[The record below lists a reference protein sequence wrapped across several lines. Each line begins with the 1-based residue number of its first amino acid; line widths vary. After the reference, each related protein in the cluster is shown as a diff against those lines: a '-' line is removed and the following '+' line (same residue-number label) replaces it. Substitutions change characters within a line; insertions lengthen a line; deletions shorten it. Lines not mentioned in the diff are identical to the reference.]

1 MNKKILLIICLST
14 RMFGYMEILS
24 PEEHER
30 MITSP
35 DRLFNLFA
43 QRGLFNGE
51 KKIKPARSAHYH
63 LEKLF
68 ASPDEIAR
76 GLQSA
81 DIRTTNGFCPTGG
94 ADLQLAAPLITIA
107 ALCRNVEW
115 IEKILARSEDKTPLA
130 NSAQFSPLVAALNG
144 FNFGAVMNL
153 FTKGYRKPDATSN
166 KINTWGMP
174 ANVFVKALELGF
186 EPEHFDLR
194 GTTNTLQGLVLND
207 DVVAYNS
214 EIIKRYPD
222 KVMLPSNFNI
232 SSIDD
237 FPNKEIFELSRFSP
251 ILEYREALKSSD
263 MKALY
268 EADLRIRTSNT
279 GINLFPFVD
288 IFMDYLKL
296 RNVYEIA
303 EAVKGMEAFAP
314 SVNKDLLEKLDNC
327 EDEFILHV
335 LEAFLQY
342 QDKKEYQLPIID
354 LFCQRNL
361 PVNDLEPRF
370 TSLRKSISEVRNKM
384 EAGDWVGI
392 KGIFA
397 EYVKDHELEIL
408 LCGLFLSKYKN
419 AQQEVYDKKLEE
431 LKPCLGESLRNT
443 LGNFKTRDA

>member
-153 FTKGYRKPDATSN
+153 FIRGYTRPDNASN
-166 KINTWGMP
+166 KIRTWGMP

-186 EPEHFDLR
+186 EPEHA
-194 GTTNTLQGLVLND
+194 QQ
-207 DVVAYNS
+207 
-214 EIIKRYPD
+214 I
-222 KVMLPSNFNI
+222 
-232 SSIDD
+232 
-237 FPNKEIFELSRFSP
+237 RF
-251 ILEYREALKSSD
+251 
-263 MKALY
+263 KAL
-268 EADLRIRTSNT
+268 
-279 GINLFPFVD
+279 F
-288 IFMDYLKL
+288 
-296 RNVYEIA
+296 
-303 EAVKGMEAFAP
+303 
-314 SVNKDLLEKLDNC
+314 
-327 EDEFILHV
+327 
-335 LEAFLQY
+335 
-342 QDKKEYQLPIID
+342 
-354 LFCQRNL
+354 
-361 PVNDLEPRF
+361 
-370 TSLRKSISEVRNKM
+370 
-384 EAGDWVGI
+384 
-392 KGIFA
+392 
-397 EYVKDHELEIL
+397 
-408 LCGLFLSKYKN
+408 
-419 AQQEVYDKKLEE
+419 
-431 LKPCLGESLRNT
+431 
-443 LGNFKTRDA
+443 